1 MTKMPGHLS
10 LNVLTV
16 GKPYDPSRPVWPQG
30 ADYNF
35 RDGAHELRI
44 FLPQASKTEVA
55 AVEDGKIE
63 FGLIIDLRNCT
74 SSSASGISSKP
85 GW

>member
-16 GKPYDPSRPVWPQG
+16 GTPYDPSRPVWPQG
-30 ADYNF
+30 ADYNI

-44 FLPQASKTEVA
+44 FLPQSGKTEVA

-63 FGLIIDLRNCT
+63 FGLIIDPRNCT

>member
-44 FLPQASKTEVA
+44 FLPQAGKTEVA

-63 FGLIIDLRNCT
+63 FGLIIDPRNFT